1 VDKPRSLKHPER
13 CGDATD
19 EGTVEDDD
27 DVEIGD
33 ECKAETEVESDKTL
47 ERAMQNGLPA
57 EKEVGLRRIG
67 STHANVFW
75 TRLAADPAVDDKP
88 VQILPDE
95 EVPPYRAKVRRCRPP
110 QLAFLADRVREL
122 ESWELSSRHEQ
133 SKGVCA
139 AQRAQVKS
147 KGLQADSRP
156 APSPSTHGADRLA
169 HEGSRVVL
177 APACSLNLL
186 R

>member
-1 VDKPRSLKHPER
+1 
-13 CGDATD
+13 
-19 EGTVEDDD
+19 
-27 DVEIGD
+27 
-33 ECKAETEVESDKTL
+33 
-47 ERAMQNGLPA
+47 MQNGLPA
-57 EKEVGLRRIG
+57 EREAELRRIG
-67 STHANVFW
+67 SKHADVFR
-75 TRLAADPAVDDKP
+75 TRLGTDPAVYDKP
-88 VQILPDE
+88 VQILPEE
-95 EVPPYRAKVRRCRPP
+95 EVPPHRAKVRRCRPP

-156 APSPSTHGADRLA
+156 APSPSAHGGDHLA
-169 HEGSRVVL
+169 RVGSRVVH
-177 APACSLNLL
+177 APACSLSLP